1 MKNIFLI
8 LFASI
13 VLFACGS
20 EEEAA
25 DTFSANSNLT
35 FEIVDSVAVDYL
47 GRLNL
52 SDISPD
58 KNHYLFYDGQRNNFV
73 ITNKAGEITNEFS
86 KSTDTPDAHGQI
98 SFNPAFFGNDKIVAV
113 GRNGYFI
120 YNFDGSIWKNFKET
134 NINSNFFMSI
144 IGSKTLHFAE
154 INGEQVLLTKGPAT
168 FEREVDVEK
177 ALADYK
183 SITLVKPNEIK
194 SLGGNTTSLEDAS
207 VEGTEAQLEVT
218 KGFSYHIGLPQE
230 SIYRQMPDF
239 TPFSATA
246 FISIDGDK
254 IMVGYNK
261 DMNVY
266 TYEYANGEFNLLST
280 LNLNPDLIYIDKPDS
295 EKENEISMPG
305 GGTIRMAGGAMGEG
319 RIINSFLHG
328 SQLISVYYPG
338 VKPEDRVM
346 PEIQRGADG
355 SIRVTANSANEP
367 KVKNRYQLFIDGVK
381 MGSDFEAPENL
392 SGSGMQDGEYLW
404 FARNTADDEEESD
417 FITYYKVK
425 VANKS

>member
-1 MKNIFLI
+1 MKNFSLI

-13 VLFACGS
+13 VLFACGAN
-20 EEEAA
+20 EELTE
-25 DTFSANSNLT
+25 TFSADSDLT

-47 GRLNL
+47 GRLSL

-73 ITNKAGEITNEFS
+73 VTNKAGEITNEFS

-144 IGSKTLHFAE
+144 FGSKTLHYAE
-154 INGEQVLLTKGPAT
+154 IDGEQVLLTKGPAT
-168 FEREVDVEK
+168 FEQEVDVEK

-183 SITLVKPNEIK
+183 SITLVKPNEIQ
-194 SLGGNTTSLEDAS
+194 SLGGNTSGLEDES
-207 VEGTEAQLEVT
+207 IESPEEQLQVT
-218 KGFSYHIGLPQE
+218 KGFSYHISLPQE

-239 TPFSATA
+239 TPLSAGS
-246 FISIDGDK
+246 FMSVDGDK
-254 IMVGYNK
+254 ILIGYNK

-266 TYEYANGEFNLLST
+266 TYEYANGEFSLVST
-280 LNLNPDLIYIDKPDS
+280 LNLNPDLIYIDKPDADN
-295 EKENEISMPG
+295 EDGEISVPG
-305 GGTIRMAGGAMGEG
+305 GGSVRFSGGSIGEG
-319 RIINSFLHG
+319 SIRGVYLYGNQIIS
-328 SQLISVYYPG
+328 SYYPG

-346 PEIQRGADG
+346 PEIQRGEDG
-355 SIRVTANSANEP
+355 SMRVTTGNQP
-367 KVKNRYQLFIDGVK
+367 RVKNRFQLFIDGVK

-392 SGSGMQDGEYLW
+392 SGSGLQDDEYLW

-425 VANKS
+425 VASKS